1 MYRKRQALEEEKM
14 DVNRPVENPSL
25 IASIKALL
33 AKNNE
38 QNQNEM
44 INEVIR
50 AKFLTPVIIAPDPTT
65 SEETGKKTFPKGTA
79 IGFITLQNENNEEF
93 FLAFTDWQELKKWR
107 DKVDEQTLI
116 VSYADLSSLVL
127 DDKGRSGGFVIN
139 PYSDDVVFKKTL
151 IEEIKK
157 QTTQK

>member
-1 MYRKRQALEEEKM
+1 M

-50 AKFLTPVIIAPDPTT
+50 AKFLTPVIIAPEPTT
-65 SEETGKKTFPKGTA
+65 SEETGK
-79 IGFITLQNENNEEF
+79 
-93 FLAFTDWQELKKWR
+93 
-107 DKVDEQTLI
+107 
-116 VSYADLSSLVL
+116 
-127 DDKGRSGGFVIN
+127 
-139 PYSDDVVFKKTL
+139 
-151 IEEIKK
+151 
-157 QTTQK
+157 